1 MKKVVSILLFAFVA
15 MCFVFADEYVVS
27 SYSYTDPDF
36 GSEETVNIRYNDDA
50 DDGDFFMFVIS
61 DYFSTKVLM
70 FTKEDLESMRIT
82 AQKALEWQKT
92 AVDNK
97 AEVVKEIPNSKLRM
111 IMGEI
116 MGSSTYVGITSVSF
130 NFASIVDEDT
140 GNVNTAMM
148 IRSESTTDIS
158 NEFIDLDFPVQ
169 LIMDKDIQHFA
180 DAISEDTIQKAI
192 DKHNN
197 DAKIADDLFI

>member
-1 MKKVVSILLFAFVA
+1 MKKVVLILLFAFVA

-36 GSEETVNIRYNDDA
+36 GSEETVNIRYNDD
-50 DDGDFFMFVIS
+50 DGDLFMFVIS

-70 FTKEDLESMRIT
+70 FTKEDLESMQIT

-111 IMGEI
+111 IIGEI
-116 MGSSTYVGITSVSF
+116 MGSSTYVGKTKVSVSF

-158 NEFIDLDFPVQ
+158 NEFIDLDFPAQ
-169 LIMDKDIQHFA
+169 LIIDEDIQHFA

-197 DAKIADDLFI
+197 DVKIGNDLFN